1 MDETWLRLRKQRN
14 AHVAREA
21 QRAAAIILCRIEPHL
36 VARLAPQDAARPTV
50 VRALLARDSTKLR
63 RHTWATLRGLPPS
76 LLAALTPTLVGHAAS
91 CPGPELSEIASLIAS
106 APDVLLV
113 ATPQVLPPARVLL
126 RQPPGPVPGPG
137 PAPPSTLLRARRTL
151 ALSLLIRLAGPHL
164 DALLH
169 DAQVMSPGEGVE
181 GAQARSEDT
190 DAAKDA

>member
-63 RHTWATLRGLPPS
+63 RHTWATLRGVPPS

-106 APDVLLV
+106 APDMLLV
-113 ATPQVLPPARVLL
+113 ATPRVLL
-126 RQPPGPVPGPG
+126 PARILLRQLPGPGPG
-137 PAPPSTLLRARRTL
+137 PAPPTALLRARRTL
-151 ALSLLIRLAGPHL
+151 ALSLL
-164 DALLH
+164 
-169 DAQVMSPGEGVE
+169 
-181 GAQARSEDT
+181 
-190 DAAKDA
+190 